1 MVLTKVCYDCR
12 QAKRVE
18 LFDLDRKR
26 GAGRSAQ
33 CKACRRQRQN
43 RGGYGTCRNRA
54 LAELAGRHPH
64 EYDHYRE
71 QARVDLAPDSAPA
84 QVWDQARGRALAE
97 LARRHR
103 DDWQHHYQQVR
114 AAHPDWPTR
123 RIICVATNQHR
134 RAHHDQYVA
143 LLAAYAGAT
152 PTGPRLVYKIGRRA
166 QRLLQLAHPEEY
178 QALYAAERV
187 KLGNP
192 VRGREALPNTAA
204 THPGR

>member
-1 MVLTKVCYDCR
+1 MLTKVCCDCR

-18 LFDLDRKR
+18 LFDLARKR
-26 GAGRSAQ
+26 GFGRSSQ

-54 LAELAGRHPH
+54 LAELAIRHAD

-71 QARVDLAPDSAPA
+71 KVRVELAPDSAPA
-84 QVWDQARGRALAE
+84 QVWAQARGRALAE
-97 LARRHR
+97 LARRHQA
-103 DDWQHHYQQVR
+103 DWQHHYQQVR

-152 PTGPRLVYKIGRRA
+152 PAGPRLVYKIGRRA
-166 QRLLQLAHPEEY
+166 LRLLQLAHFEEY
-178 QALYAAERV
+178 QALYAAERA
-187 KLGNP
+187 KIGNP
-192 VRGREALPNTAA
+192 VRPREVLPQRAA
-204 THPGR
+204 TQLGR